1 MSGCAIIQQDIFLCV
16 FYQRDEEALRKVN
29 RSFLA
34 EMGKFFDTEK
44 LLFLN
49 ENLPLVG
56 LRGLFLLLIVIDPK
70 LRYWAMQY
78 ETKTVKKPPPAKVAL
93 FMQTLKDVL
102 VPQWMS
108 NETEL
113 ISKLVN
119 LAKEEYIKS

>member
-1 MSGCAIIQQDIFLCV
+1 MSLNTFIQQDVFLCV

-29 RSFLA
+29 RSFLV
-34 EMGKFFDTEK
+34 EMGKYFDSEK

-93 FMQTLKDVL
+93 FMQNLQDVL
-102 VPQWMS
+102 IPQWMS

-113 ISKLVN
+113 ISILVN
-119 LAKEEYIKS
+119 KAKEEYIKS